1 MKLDENVDQYKKGWR
16 AQEMVISVVQDM
28 NIMAIKIYFSY
39 YLNLF
44 KR

>member
-1 MKLDENVDQYKKGWR
+1 MKLDENVDQYKKGWK
-16 AQEMVISVVQDM
+16 AQEMVITVAQDM
-28 NIMAIKIYFSY
+28 NTMAIKIYFSY